1 MHGNIGTM
9 EVMDRTGHTTVTW
22 DPENAESVAN
32 ARTEFDRLRREGYSA
47 FRMDAVGEGVVVE
60 NKGERI
66 DTFDPA
72 AGKLLLIPQ
81 RVGG

>member
-1 MHGNIGTM
+1 MNQHVMNI
-9 EVMDRTGHTTVTW
+9 MDVTGHSTVTW
-22 DPENAESVAN
+22 DPNDPQSIADAE
-32 ARTEFDRLRREGYSA
+32 REFNRLRGLGYSA
-47 FRMDAVGEGVVVE
+47 FRMEAIGESVVVE

-72 AGKLLLIPQ
+72 AGKVLMIPQ